1 MSYNQKKAQLQRE
14 ADQAANDYWN
24 LPLEKRD
31 EGYEL
36 WLKKVKKV
44 VEFIDVYK
52 KKDNIV
58 DL

>member
-1 MSYNQKKAQLQRE
+1 MSECDK
-14 ADQAANDYWN
+14 AANDYWN

-36 WLKKVKKV
+36 WMKKVKKV
-44 VEFIDVYK
+44 SEFIDVYK
-52 KKDNIV
+52 KKDSNA

>member
-1 MSYNQKKAQLQRE
+1 MSYNQKKTQLQAE
-14 ADQAANDYWN
+14 CYKAANDYWD

-31 EGYEL
+31 KGYEL
-36 WLKKVKKV
+36 WMKKVKKV

-52 KKDNIV
+52 KKDSNA